1 MTEKDTGKNYTERML
16 QAERNVKSH
25 IDDILSDA
33 AQRIATE
40 ASSVKLVSSDDLY
53 RQTIAVKSKQILK
66 DAMDSI
72 SEYVR
77 KYSKASI
84 AILGDKDTGA
94 VTRLL
99 SSELFGKTFDE
110 RNKKYMRYFA
120 NDIANILIM
129 CKRLNVSGSKVTEAV
144 LVAYKSPYESDL
156 MSKAEKTKKGAVDV
170 PSYGRGIYHSAY
182 QNIVRNAQGVISIAW
197 SRERKNKAKRDG
209 AIGFYVH
216 RGSSYPCSICDDQV
230 GWLHKMDDDA
240 PPFHVNCVCRAEFV
254 FEEEEEEK
262 E

>member
-53 RQTIAVKSKQILK
+53 RQTIAVKSKRILE
-66 DAMDSI
+66 DAMESI

-77 KYSKASI
+77 QYSKASI

-99 SSELFGKTFDE
+99 NSELFGKTFEE
-110 RNKKYMRYFA
+110 RNKKYISYFV

-144 LVAYKSPYESDL
+144 LAAYKSPYESDL

-230 GWLHKMDDDA
+230 GWLHKMDDDV
-240 PPFHVNCVCRAEFV
+240 PPLHVNCVCFVEFV
-254 FEEEEEEK
+254 FGEEEEGNE
-262 E
+262 

>member
-1 MTEKDTGKNYTERML
+1 MTEKEIGENYASRMI

-33 AQRIATE
+33 AQRIAAE
-40 ASSVKLVSSDDLY
+40 ASSIGIVSGDDLF
-53 RQTIAVKSKQILK
+53 RQTVAVKSKSILK
-66 DAMDSI
+66 DAMESI

-77 KYSKASI
+77 QYSKASI
-84 AILGDKDTGA
+84 SVLGDKDTGA
-94 VTRLL
+94 TARLL
-99 SSELFGKTFDE
+99 NSELFGKTFDE
-110 RNKKYMRYFA
+110 RNKKYMSYFA

-129 CKRLNVSGSKVTEAV
+129 CKRVGLSGKKVTDAI
-144 LVAYKSPYESDL
+144 LAAYKSPYESGL
-156 MSKAEKTKKGAVDV
+156 MSEAEKTKKGAVDV

-197 SRERKNKAKRDG
+197 SRERKNKARRDG

-240 PPFHVNCVCRAEFV
+240 PPFHVNCICVVEFV
-254 FEEEEEEK
+254 FGEEEEGNE
-262 E
+262 